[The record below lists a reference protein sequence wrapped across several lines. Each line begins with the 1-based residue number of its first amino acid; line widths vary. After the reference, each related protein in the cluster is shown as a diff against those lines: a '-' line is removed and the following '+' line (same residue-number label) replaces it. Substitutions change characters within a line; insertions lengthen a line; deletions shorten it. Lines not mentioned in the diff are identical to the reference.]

1 MRVLLLC
8 SALLALAACHTLAP
22 LPVTPWGERRSALQA
37 VENFQVNGQ
46 LAVATA
52 SEGFSANMHW
62 QQQGAASDLLLRA
75 PLGMGGARLNYNGDV
90 LRVTNSQGAELEGA
104 SARTELVRVL
114 GFEPPLNSLRYWLL
128 GTPDP
133 ASAAT
138 ETLDGSQRLAQLQQ
152 GEWQIDYGEYQQAAG
167 RWLPRRVA
175 LHRGEI
181 KVKLQ
186 LSQWQLP

>member
-1 MRVLLLC
+1 
-8 SALLALAACHTLAP
+8 
-22 LPVTPWGERRSALQA
+22 
-37 VENFQVNGQ
+37 
-46 LAVATA
+46 
-52 SEGFSANMHW
+52 
-62 QQQGAASDLLLRA
+62 
-75 PLGMGGARLNYNGDV
+75 MGGARLNYDGDV

-138 ETLDGSQRLAQLQQ
+138 ETLDGAQRLAQLQQ
-152 GEWQIDYGEYQQAAG
+152 GEWQIDYGEYQQAVG
-167 RWLPRRVA
+167 RWLPRRLA